1 MQKELWRN
9 RWLSCINEL
18 TSLKLQRE
26 SWLDKEN
33 SNPHWSFVEFM
44 CSYFDDLGIDNNY
57 EYLLNKNWISKNEFE
72 TIKNWHELLDKYNSP
87 KNDDY
92 NHKSI
97 IEDKDWQLIIRA
109 GQEAINELNKGLNK
123 NETQILT
130 EEINYNEFK

>member
-33 SNPHWSFVEFM
+33 SNPHWLFVEFM

-123 NETQILT
+123 NETQILK